1 MTTDPQSVTV
11 TTSVAARA
19 SGVGHRVH
27 APLHHVAAMV
37 FDSPLAILPE
47 KLDVI
52 LHTVGPRLTLDQP
65 ALDNLLA
72 SHALRSKS
80 LTDSQRA
87 SILAYDDWND
97 DDDPDTATATDRR
110 PYRLTSSGVAVIPI
124 SGVLMKRGNWMTSLS
139 GCSSYDSIDRAL
151 TAALDDSKVRAL
163 LLDIDSPGGTTHG
176 CFELSDRI
184 YTATHAKSGKPI
196 WGVANDLAA
205 SAAYAL
211 ASACTKLYVTR
222 TAGVGSIGVFALHVD
237 QSGLDERVGTKYTYI
252 FAGDHKIDGNPHE
265 PLSRSAKK
273 STQTEVDREY
283 SMFTAT
289 VARNRDVA
297 EKAVIDTQ
305 AEVYFAEGAIPLLA
319 DAVGSFDDCLAALTS
334 KITRSGGTLA
344 GGRSQF
350 TGKSMAASTPPPPSS
365 TTTVETTEGAYTMS
379 TSRSELQ
386 ARLAALQAEQDQINA
401 TLLTTQAGGGE
412 GDEGPGKG
420 KKAGSAG
427 GTKACPACDGTG
439 KDDDGEACDSCHGTG
454 KVEKKEAKHAGD
466 KKPMPKP
473 DEDDNDD
480 DEPEG
485 KKGKKAALAAAA
497 SSYPAFEISSLCS
510 IAGKPELAADYI
522 LTEKSV
528 ADVRADLLKRR
539 SEASAALN
547 VSGFLPAVSADAM
560 DVLTKQ
566 AQALYSQSGGKVK
579 LSACLERVISANP
592 AIYKAYEDERAMAAL
607 IPGRFEQYV
616 ATMAPRMRGLGLS
629 STLGGSPSALPM

>member
-1 MTTDPQSVTV
+1 
-11 TTSVAARA
+11 
-19 SGVGHRVH
+19 
-27 APLHHVAAMV
+27 
-37 FDSPLAILPE
+37 
-47 KLDVI
+47 
-52 LHTVGPRLTLDQP
+52 
-65 ALDNLLA
+65 
-72 SHALRSKS
+72 
-80 LTDSQRA
+80 
-87 SILAYDDWND
+87 
-97 DDDPDTATATDRR
+97 
-110 PYRLTSSGVAVIPI
+110 
-124 SGVLMKRGNWMTSLS
+124 
-139 GCSSYDSIDRAL
+139 
-151 TAALDDSKVRAL
+151 
-163 LLDIDSPGGTTHG
+163 
-176 CFELSDRI
+176 
-184 YTATHAKSGKPI
+184 
-196 WGVANDLAA
+196 
-205 SAAYAL
+205 
-211 ASACTKLYVTR
+211 
-222 TAGVGSIGVFALHVD
+222 
-237 QSGLDERVGTKYTYI
+237 
-252 FAGDHKIDGNPHE
+252 
-265 PLSRSAKK
+265 
-273 STQTEVDREY
+273 
-283 SMFTAT
+283 
-289 VARNRDVA
+289 
-297 EKAVIDTQ
+297 
-305 AEVYFAEGAIPLLA
+305 
-319 DAVGSFDDCLAALTS
+319 
-334 KITRSGGTLA
+334 
-344 GGRSQF
+344 
-350 TGKSMAASTPPPPSS
+350 
-365 TTTVETTEGAYTMS
+365 MS

-412 GDEGPGKG
+412 GDEGPGPGPGKG

-485 KKGKKAALAAAA
+485 KKGKTAALAAAA

-522 LTEKSV
+522 LNEKSV

-566 AQALYSQSGGKVK
+566 AQALYSQSGGQVK

-607 IPGRFEQYV
+607 IPGRFERYV